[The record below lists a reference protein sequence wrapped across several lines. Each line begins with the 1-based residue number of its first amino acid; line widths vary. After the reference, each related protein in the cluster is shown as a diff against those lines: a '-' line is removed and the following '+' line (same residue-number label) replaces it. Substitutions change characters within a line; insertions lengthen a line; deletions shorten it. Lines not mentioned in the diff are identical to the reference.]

1 MNAQCYRV
9 IFNKARGMLMVVSES
24 ARAQGKKGN
33 PANGGSTISQ
43 VAGTSQTAGQSDRQG
58 CYQGGQLMPL
68 RAQLLLALGLAT
80 IVGSS
85 AYADT
90 TNIVADRNAAA
101 AQQATIL
108 KASNG
113 ITQVNI
119 RTPSAAGVSRNV
131 FSNFDVGKEGAVL
144 NNSRTNAQTQL
155 AGWVE
160 GNPHLARG
168 GAKVILNEVN
178 SSDPS
183 RLSGY
188 TEIAGN
194 RAELVIANP
203 SGITCAGCGF
213 INASRTTLTTG
224 QALMDQGK
232 LTGFDV
238 RTGNIRVDGEGIDT
252 SGSDY
257 TQIISKTAEINA
269 GIYAKNLDVIT
280 GSNQVSYEEDATN
293 TVVTASNTD
302 KNSATN
308 KATGVA
314 LDVSALG
321 AMYAG
326 KIRLIGTDKGMGVT
340 NAGSIVASAGG
351 LQLDHRGNLINSGS
365 MIANQGSVDIT
376 THNAKVDNSG
386 TIASS
391 RDTVNV
397 TSGSLT
403 NSGVISSRDTL
414 KLQQTGSI
422 NNSGEIAS
430 GSFDIKSAA
439 LNNSGSLLQTG
450 LGALAIGTSQLIN
463 KQGGIIGQ
471 DLYPSDSN
479 TPPSVTPP
487 KTPPTTANNGSSVG
501 TNPNSQ
507 PAEPN
512 PVPLPSVTRDGNIN
526 AGSLTNTGS
535 IYTNG
540 KISASADS
548 VVNQGKS
555 SLAVSTLNIADKGS
569 IANTDSRLQLDQI
582 DWQLASFDNSKGQVI
597 TNGGITLDAENGINN
612 TQGVLASNGNIALKT
627 KGDINNNAG
636 LIQSNANLSTDS
648 GSLNNNNGKLISQSA
663 VTINSRG
670 DITNTKG
677 EISSVKDTTIISK
690 SLDNDSGQI
699 MAQGS
704 LTTGSESLN
713 NSGQLYGKTE
723 TQITTT
729 GAINNSGLI
738 GSGGDAFIT
747 AGSLAQANNGSLVAG
762 MNADGKLA
770 KNRANL
776 KVTTSGNITSQGNH
790 IATGDVLLTGDNIN
804 LASSN
809 TQGSR
814 IKTAARTGLNTTKA
828 TITATDTL
836 TLSSADG
843 ILDNTAGNLRGGVL
857 EIDAKRLNNTG
868 GSLIQTGTKDLTLAL
883 VDGIDN
889 TRGEIASNSTN
900 LTLNTSVLN
909 NSSGKITHAGQS
921 ATDGGRLSINADS
934 VNNTDGE
941 ILSLGTQTWQIG
953 QDISNTA
960 GAVQAKRFDITAQ
973 NIDNTDGRIVAVN
986 NTKDATKDT
995 AKNTTSSS
1003 NSQLQARA
1011 NLTNAGKGVIASD
1024 TGGLTLTATRLDN
1037 DKGQISSVNDL
1048 SIKTN
1053 TLTNSGSLYS
1063 QGNVDVANR
1072 GKLTNSG
1079 SIAAQGN
1086 TAVKTASLTQTATG
1100 QLIAG
1105 LTPESKFS
1113 NIPSHVTVN
1122 STGQQVNAGTTIATG
1137 NIKMQG
1143 SELDLTGGLTQGI
1156 NIDIQA
1162 DQRLINKNGLIT
1174 GDNVSL
1180 KAQQIDNSSGD
1191 LVAAN
1196 TLSLNSNLLNNE
1208 LGEIRHLGAS
1218 PLTLTINDLKNHSG
1232 YIGSNA
1238 KDLTITSSTLNN
1250 TQGLI
1255 QHSGT
1260 GALNIE
1266 SSQLQGG
1273 EGEIITASTLNLSGN
1288 TIDLSKASTQA
1299 GSLQLTA
1306 NTLNNQAGT
1315 LILTNK
1321 VKDSFINVQQ
1331 LNNADGR
1338 IASQNQT
1345 MKIKAGDI
1353 DNTAGDI
1360 FSNNELKVNAN
1371 QLTNEKGVLAS
1382 KSNILLDISGK
1393 LNNKSGLIN
1402 SEKSLAISA
1411 DSLNND
1417 GTLGQS
1423 DLGILADSIAL
1434 DVNTLSNQIGVIE
1447 AKEQVNISA
1456 ETGIDNSNG
1465 LMASGGDLSIVASN
1479 IDNRKLDII
1488 NKDGSLFANKTND
1501 IVARSISG
1509 DGSILSFQ
1517 DITVDTTEGFNHSK
1531 KVSAN
1536 GNIVFK
1542 TQGDFINQ
1550 GSIEA
1555 GDSVNI
1561 TAVKNLDNFNKIQ
1574 GSQNVSLM
1582 AKNVTNH
1589 NNGQVI
1595 ASNNKV
1601 QAKDTLTNKG
1611 SIEGIST
1618 LTIDAGSVDNSG
1630 KLITEANSGKL
1641 TINVTNT
1648 IQNTGLINAGKLV
1661 IRADEL
1667 LNSEKIFG
1675 GDIAIQANILVNGK
1689 DMTAALSNVN
1699 GGNTT
1704 SGSIASR
1711 GNLALAG
1718 NTILN
1723 EEGALIYVQG
1733 DLSVG
1738 GSLDAAGKNTGSATS
1753 LTNASAD
1760 IRVAGNASLN
1770 AKDINNENRHLT
1782 TTTKVTQDPNTKMVF
1797 SETLDSKEYAA
1808 DEIRL
1813 WRTWN
1818 RNNPNETAF
1827 NDDAT
1832 DFGWLNEIDGTKT
1845 FDAQWGVEL
1854 PDGKQITEHVSR
1866 RFKETMSETSV
1877 SSSDPGSISIGGNLV
1892 FSDNLTN
1899 KDSKIIVGGSVNS
1912 TSGNSV
1918 QNIST
1923 EGERVLERNGTQLQY
1938 RIERDNNGVK
1948 SSRWE
1953 SRQNEGSYSDS
1964 IKTTFDLDT
1973 TTFTKNS
1980 KVDVAQQDIE
1990 KTEVD
1995 NSATELVQ
2003 DNGIKQRDIVNDL
2016 GSNEVANVTGNTQI
2030 SSPKEIKNT
2039 DNVAVDINKATLE
2052 GSSARNQAINEQ
2064 KQDSITVQNSN
2075 PQLPTNSLF
2084 GINPDSNAKYL
2095 VEADPAFSNYNK
2107 WLSSDYMLDRLQLD
2121 PTVTQKRL
2129 GDGFYEQFLIQD
2141 QIHQLTGYQFLG
2153 NYKDDQSQYQMLMDN
2168 GLTFAQDHNLRA
2180 GIALSASQVAQL
2192 TSDIVW
2198 LVEQTVILENGKTV
2212 TALVPKVYLRPDGLS
2227 VRPNGALFSAG
2238 EGLNLNLSED
2248 FENVSGVVM
2257 GRNIM
2262 NINARNV
2269 DNMSGLLTSDIVNIN
2284 AVEDINNMG
2293 GEVRA
2298 NTALSTNA
2306 GIDINVE
2313 STTQS
2318 SNNGK
2323 RVNLDRI
2330 AGFYVDDKLKGRLQ
2344 ATAGRNIN
2352 LAAANI
2358 DNAAEQGIIV
2368 LDAGKDINLGTV
2380 KTGFSESLYVDE
2392 DNQRNVKVIN
2402 EVGSNITGK
2411 GSIGLRAGDNIR
2423 VRDGNVK
2430 SKQGTVDVSAGK
2442 DVTVD
2447 NSISTESVVS
2457 KFKYQVRGRIAREEV
2472 KNVDTKNNQTNN
2484 KSIFEGNSVSIDS
2497 KNGNVSLINADI
2509 KASEEA
2515 RVTAMNGKVTLQSAV
2530 DQENLSYNES
2540 TTSFYK
2546 ETGHQQGYEREILS
2560 ESGISGASVYV
2571 NGKNVDVNAA
2581 NLQARDGNL
2590 QVGDATL
2597 ATDTQGNLKLDEN
2610 GKPIVQAGSIDNLT
2624 FGTIELEDNEWN
2636 NKQKSYKGIAKVGMQ
2651 VAGVVGGALG
2661 IADGITI
2668 SKSSED
2674 TSNNTREAASKLEG
2688 NNILVGGNTV
2698 KADGT
2703 TFNTRQASGGST
2715 FILGNNVDLG
2725 VATNTST
2732 NIQKR
2737 QEETIGGEG
2746 IRLNS
2751 DSLQLGAVVRTD
2763 TKDKTTTTATSHQ
2776 GVTVDSDNITVLGNM
2791 TDGSLTTK
2799 AAKFNANEKTG
2810 SLLLGAKTTNLG
2822 GIENTETV
2830 TNNNKT
2836 DTTRLSVNVHH
2847 SAVDTISAAE
2857 QVKEAGSAVAA
2868 AKNELSD
2875 AKDRASRG
2883 ELSQSAVKDYEI
2895 NLAATTL
2902 NLANAQINLGSTAT
2916 GAANTAAT
2924 AGFSATAK
2932 AEHTQT
2938 TSTDTQSKGEWQGT
2952 ELNGANATFVGD
2964 DFTGTGLKGN
2974 IGKLNVDNL
2983 GSFTLNAGTNTSSSN
2998 SNSKTNSQTGSISTT
3013 GNASL
3018 GVSQQQSSAQ
3028 SQGNTYTNSE
3038 LNVGEFNGYAGT
3050 TNLTGGRIN
3059 AGGGSYATDKLNI
3072 ETVQNSSSSSDKSSG
3087 GNLGINLAGSA
3098 PNGGSIGANQSKGNS
3113 QSLIATE
3120 QSGIVYSSDNHS
3132 LTAGSTTNIGG
3143 ILANINTDSDGNQTN
3158 GALNFTTGSLNT
3170 KDLIN
3175 TATEEQRSIGGILS
3189 TGKTA
3194 TGVSLNNVGIQLG
3207 NTGRDFESVTRAT
3220 IGQGAIVTEDTRTGK
3235 DSLAG
3240 VNRDSLNTETITKD
3254 VQTGGLA
3261 VDTGIDTRVL
3271 TQAGRDEIAKEQKG
3285 LGKNVNTTGKITA
3298 AAGIQGAA
3306 TAGNI
3311 ITGNQNISQAI
3322 QGAKTPSQMAK
3333 VIQDHPEVGAV
3344 LQSYQQGDY
3353 DGLLNSQAALQ
3364 ILSDSTGVSVDVI
3377 ITSLTNQLRA
3387 RGTTDGQLVA
3397 IDSDVSNRK
3406 DVIKTTAHELDHVRG
3421 GSSEYLADLA
3431 GIAADLNVSASM
3443 DAKQDKINSYKPALG
3458 DGRDAATQR
3467 ENEQLLGQNDEK
3479 LITALDKDPES
3490 FDYATSYKQ
3499 DFQYLGRFVDNDTA
3513 KAYMAIDKS
3522 QEQAHFKG
3530 SQAAFNEFGKSIVD
3544 APANIKALYEATKDD
3559 PVAVAVEVGKALK
3572 NLPEEYYDMGK
3583 DITYASLLGNK
3594 DQDFYNAGKAST
3606 AIALDAVS
3614 SIISAGG
3621 AVVVKK
3627 VGGKVTG
3634 IEFKFPRKKPNRSD
3648 TNGTHDTGTGKN
3660 VNNKTNSQNTNT
3672 IGNDN
3677 YFDSFGN
3684 NAPYTRDYSA
3694 ELQASIN
3701 KQKAKNDKFDA
3712 EMKAADA
3719 KREAEWTKIQAE
3731 TNALLA
3737 SSNELL
3743 KEVEVDRRINDRV
3756 AEADRIMDDFNRSK
3770 TSQTVNINSV
3780 PDFVIRKD
3788 NDFFSQTNY
3797 KGKPKA
3803 YINEKG
3809 DLVPANLNGTGSI
3822 QTHIRGGDSGN
3833 SPHISTTDPSST
3845 NNSKQYGSDQVFI
3858 DTRKLQE
3865 DISSGKVKGTEIIT
3879 PLQVQKELS
3888 NKLSQAQTRYE
3899 NNPTK
3904 KNKERRDDA
3913 NRDLSHA
3920 IRDGECLI
3928 KGTIPSNCIK

>member
-24 ARAQGKKGN
+24 ARSQGKTSN
-33 PANGGSTISQ
+33 PTEGGSAISQ
-43 VAGTSQTAGQSDRQG
+43 VAGTSQTAGQTQGQG

-68 RAQLLLALGLAT
+68 RAHLLLALGLAT
-80 IVGSS
+80 IAGSS

-113 ITQVNI
+113 TTQVNI

-131 FSNFDVGKEGAVL
+131 FSNFDVGADGAVL
-144 NNSRTNAQTQL
+144 NNSRTNTQTQL

-203 SGITCAGCGF
+203 AGITCAGCGF

-257 TQIISKTAEINA
+257 TQIIAKTAEINA

-280 GSNQVSYEEDATN
+280 GSNRVSYEEDAAN
-293 TVVTASNTD
+293 TVVTANNND

-326 KIRLIGTDKGMGVT
+326 KIRLIGTEKGMGVT
-340 NAGSIVASAGG
+340 NAGSIVASVGG
-351 LQLDHRGNLINSGS
+351 LQLDHNGNLINSGS
-365 MIANQGSVDIT
+365 LIANQGSVDIT
-376 THNAKVDNSG
+376 THGSKVNNSG

-391 RDTVNV
+391 RDTINV
-397 TSGSLT
+397 TSSDLT

-414 KLQQTGSI
+414 KLQQTGGI
-422 NNSGEIAS
+422 NNSGEIAT
-430 GSFDIKSAA
+430 GSFNIKSAQ

-450 LGALAIGTSQLIN
+450 SGKLAIGTSQLLN

-471 DLYPSDSN
+471 DLYPSDSS

-501 TNPNSQ
+501 TDPSSQ
-507 PAEPN
+507 PSEPN
-512 PVPLPSVTRDGNIN
+512 PTPLPSVTRDGNIN

-540 KISASADS
+540 KISASANS
-548 VVNQGKS
+548 VVNQDKS

-569 IANTDSRLQLDQI
+569 VANTDSRLQLDQI
-582 DWQLASFDNSKGQVI
+582 NWQLANFDNSKGQII
-597 TNGGITLDAENGINN
+597 TNGGITLDVDNGINN
-612 TQGVLASNGNIALKT
+612 TQGTFASNRDITLKT
-627 KGDINNNAG
+627 KGSINNSKG
-636 LIQSNANLSTDS
+636 LIQSNSNLSTDS
-648 GSLNNNNGKLISQSA
+648 GSLNNNNGKLISQGA

-670 DITNTKG
+670 DLTNTKG
-677 EISSVKDTTIISK
+677 EMSSVKDTTITSK
-690 SLDNDSGQI
+690 TINNDSGQI
-699 MAQGS
+699 TAQGS
-704 LTTGSESLN
+704 LTTGSDSLN
-713 NSGQLYGKTE
+713 NSGQLYGKTK

-729 GAINNSGLI
+729 NATSNSGLI
-738 GSGGDAFIT
+738 GSGGDTSIT
-747 AGSLAQANNGSLVAG
+747 TGSLTQTGSGSLVAG

-776 KVTTSGNITSQGNH
+776 KVTTSGDITSQGNH
-790 IATGDVLLTGDNIN
+790 IATGDVLLTGGNVN
-804 LASSN
+804 LAGSN

-857 EIDAKRLNNTG
+857 EIDAKRLTNTD

-900 LTLNTSVLN
+900 LTLNTAVLN

-921 ATDGGRLSINADS
+921 ATDDARLNLNADS

-941 ILSLGTQTWQIG
+941 ILSLGAQTWQIS
-953 QDISNTA
+953 QDINNTA

-973 NIDNTDGRIVAVN
+973 NIDNTDGRIVAVQT
-986 NTKDATKDT
+986 TKDANNDATQ
-995 AKNTTSSS
+995 NITSSS

-1011 NLTNAGKGVIASD
+1011 NLTNTGKGIIASD
-1024 TGGLTLTATRLDN
+1024 TGGLTLTAVSLDN
-1037 DKGQISSVNDL
+1037 KGQVSSVNDL
-1048 SIKTN
+1048 GIKTS
-1053 TLTNSGSLYS
+1053 TLANSGSLYS
-1063 QGNVDVANR
+1063 QGNVDVANQ

-1086 TAVKTASLTQTATG
+1086 TIVNTGSLTQMATG
-1100 QLIAG
+1100 QLMAG
-1105 LTPESKFS
+1105 LTPESKFG
-1113 NIPSHVTVN
+1113 NTPSHVTVN

-1143 SELDLTGGLTQGI
+1143 SELDLSNGLTQGI
-1156 NIDIQA
+1156 DIDIQA

-1174 GDNVSL
+1174 GDSVSL
-1180 KAQQIDNSSGD
+1180 KAQQIDNRSGD

-1218 PLTLTINDLKNHSG
+1218 PLTLVINDLNNHSG

-1250 TQGLI
+1250 TQGVI

-1260 GALNIE
+1260 GALSIE
-1266 SSQLQGG
+1266 SSQLQGRK
-1273 EGEIITASTLNLSGN
+1273 GEIITANTLNLIGKAV
-1288 TIDLSKASTQA
+1288 DLSSASTQA
-1299 GSLQLTA
+1299 GNLQLTA

-1315 LILTNK
+1315 IILTNK
-1321 VKDSFINVQQ
+1321 AKDSFINVQQQ

-1353 DNTAGDI
+1353 DNTTGDI
-1360 FSNNELKVNAN
+1360 FSDNELKLNAN

-1382 KSNILLDISGK
+1382 KANILLNISGK
-1393 LNNKSGLIN
+1393 LNNQSGLVS
-1402 SEKSLAISA
+1402 SEKNLTISA
-1411 DSLNND
+1411 DTLDND
-1417 GTLGQS
+1417 GTLGQN

-1434 DVNTLSNQIGVIE
+1434 DVNTLSNQRGIIE
-1447 AKEQVNISA
+1447 AKEQVSISA
-1456 ETGIDNSNG
+1456 ETGVDNSNG

-1531 KVSAN
+1531 KISAN
-1536 GNIVFK
+1536 GSIVFK

-1550 GSIEA
+1550 GLIDA

-1589 NNGQVI
+1589 NNAQVI

-1641 TINVTNT
+1641 TMNVANT

-1661 IRADEL
+1661 IRTDEL

-1675 GDIAIQANILVNGK
+1675 GDIAIQANRLVNGK
-1689 DMTAALSNVN
+1689 DMTAALSNVD

-1738 GSLDAAGKNTGSATS
+1738 GSLDAAGKTTGSATS

-1760 IRVAGNASLN
+1760 IRVAGSAFLN

-1845 FDAQWGVEL
+1845 LDAQWGVEL

-1866 RFKETMSETSV
+1866 RFKETMSETAV

-1973 TTFTKNS
+1973 TTFIKNS
-1980 KVDVAQQDIE
+1980 NVDVAQQDIE

-1995 NSATELVQ
+1995 NSATESVQ
-2003 DNGIKQRDIVNDL
+2003 DNRIKQRNIVNDL
-2016 GSNEVANVTGNTQI
+2016 ESNDVANVTANTQT

-2064 KQDSITVQNSN
+2064 NQDSITVQNSN
-2075 PQLPTNSLF
+2075 PRLPTNSLF

-2168 GLTFAQDHNLRA
+2168 GLTFAQDYNLRA

-2198 LVEQTVILENGKTV
+2198 LVEQTVTLENGKTV

-2227 VRPNGALFSAG
+2227 VRPNGALLSAG

-2284 AVEDINNMG
+2284 AVEDINNIG

-2298 NTALSTNA
+2298 NTTLSTNA

-2392 DNQRNVKVIN
+2392 DNQRNVKVSN

-2423 VRDGNVK
+2423 VRDGSVK

-2515 RVTAMNGKVTLQSAV
+2515 RVTAMNGKVRLQSAV

-2546 ETGHQQGYEREILS
+2546 ETGHQQGYERETLS
-2560 ESGISGASVYV
+2560 ESGISGGSVYV

-2597 ATDTQGNLKLDEN
+2597 ATDTQGNLRLDEN

-2822 GIENTETV
+2822 GIENTKTV
-2830 TNNNKT
+2830 TNNNET

-2847 SAVDTISAAE
+2847 ASVDVISAAE

-2875 AKDRASRG
+2875 AKDRVSRG
-2883 ELSQSAVKDYEI
+2883 ELSADAVKDYEV
-2895 NLAATTL
+2895 NLAAATL
-2902 NLANAQINLGSTAT
+2902 NFANAQINLGSTAT

-2974 IGKLNVDNL
+2974 IGNLNIDNL
-2983 GSFTLNAGTNTSSSN
+2983 NSFTLNAGTNTSSSN

-3072 ETVQNSSSSSDKSSG
+3072 ETAQNSASSSDKSSG
-3087 GNLGINLAGSA
+3087 GNLGINFAGGA
-3098 PNGGSIGANQSKGNS
+3098 PSGGSIGANQSKGNS
-3113 QSLIATE
+3113 QSLIAAE
-3120 QSGIVYSSDNHS
+3120 QSGIVYNDDNHS
-3132 LTAGSTTNIGG
+3132 LTADSTTNIGG
-3143 ILANINTDSDGNQTN
+3143 ILANINTDKDGKQTN
-3158 GALNFTTGSLNT
+3158 GALNFTTASLNT

-3175 TATEEQRSIGGILS
+3175 TATEERRSIGGSLS

-3207 NTGRDFESVTRAT
+3207 NTGRDFESVTKAT
-3220 IGQGAIVTEDTRTGK
+3220 VGQGATVTEDTRTGK

-3261 VDTGIDTRVL
+3261 VDTGIDTRVF
-3271 TQAGRDEIAKEQKG
+3271 TQAGRDEIAKEQKE

-3298 AAGIQGAA
+3298 AAGIQGVA

-3443 DAKQDKINSYKPALG
+3443 DANQDKIDSYKPALG
-3458 DGRDAATQR
+3458 DGRDAITQR
-3467 ENEQLLGQNDEK
+3467 ENEQLLGQNDETLGDK
-3479 LITALDKDPES
+3479 LAENPDG
-3490 FDYATSYKQ
+3490 FDYDATYRCTGPGFTNCGNAQDRALVNEAKRLFPKSNADQEAYK
-3499 DFQYLGRFVDNDTA
+3499 
-3513 KAYMAIDKS
+3513 
-3522 QEQAHFKG
+3522 
-3530 SQAAFNEFGKSIVD
+3530 
-3544 APANIKALYEATKDD
+3544 
-3559 PVAVAVEVGKALK
+3559 
-3572 NLPEEYYDMGK
+3572 
-3583 DITYASLLGNK
+3583 
-3594 DQDFYNAGKAST
+3594 AGKASAFGSSIKSKGEGLVEIAKDPKSAVTNAFRGMINVLTDPYKTGQEMRSAIIQWKGDYNKALKDNPRLAGKMRGELEDAIGVGAASTVLTGNSVNALAALQKTGKLKAIEKKKIDAQRIENNQNTDLPNVLAGNPNSKTDAWVAQKKKTDIANGTYNPHYDTKHGPYTTLQQQYDRAMKGINPETGTTGKKPRPADASRFFNSTDMKT
-3606 AIALDAVS
+3606 AIE
-3614 SIISAGG
+3614 
-3621 AVVVKK
+3621 K
-3627 VGGKVTG
+3627 
-3634 IEFKFPRKKPNRSD
+3634 
-3648 TNGTHDTGTGKN
+3648 
-3660 VNNKTNSQNTNT
+3660 
-3672 IGNDN
+3672 
-3677 YFDSFGN
+3677 
-3684 NAPYTRDYSA
+3684 A
-3694 ELQASIN
+3694 EGLYASN
-3701 KQKAKNDKFDA
+3701 
-3712 EMKAADA
+3712 
-3719 KREAEWTKIQAE
+3719 
-3731 TNALLA
+3731 
-3737 SSNELL
+3737 
-3743 KEVEVDRRINDRV
+3743 
-3756 AEADRIMDDFNRSK
+3756 
-3770 TSQTVNINSV
+3770 
-3780 PDFVIRKD
+3780 
-3788 NDFFSQTNY
+3788 
-3797 KGKPKA
+3797 PKA
-3803 YINEKG
+3803 YP
-3809 DLVPANLNGTGSI
+3809 DRLVDVNFDKSIGEGYMGKTKANADNGVAAGQYRWSKVATVGIDKTGKSYTAYPNLNKGSI
-3822 QTHIRGGDSGN
+3822 
-3833 SPHISTTDPSST
+3833 
-3845 NNSKQYGSDQVFI
+3845 
-3858 DTRKLQE
+3858 
-3865 DISSGKVKGTEIIT
+3865 
-3879 PLQVQKELS
+3879 
-3888 NKLSQAQTRYE
+3888 
-3899 NNPTK
+3899 K
-3904 KNKERRDDA
+3904 K
-3913 NRDLSHA
+3913 
-3920 IRDGECLI
+3920 
-3928 KGTIPSNCIK
+3928 